1 MKTMHNVLTVLRL
14 KVLAIID
21 HHHQGHQE
29 QQIVSKKRFGRTRA
43 KIKSVVSRTVGRSTD
58 NWLQNL

>member
-29 QQIVSKKRFGRTRA
+29 QQIISKKRFGRTSHEN
-43 KIKSVVSRTVGRSTD
+43 KVGSVKDSRTING
-58 NWLQNL
+58 